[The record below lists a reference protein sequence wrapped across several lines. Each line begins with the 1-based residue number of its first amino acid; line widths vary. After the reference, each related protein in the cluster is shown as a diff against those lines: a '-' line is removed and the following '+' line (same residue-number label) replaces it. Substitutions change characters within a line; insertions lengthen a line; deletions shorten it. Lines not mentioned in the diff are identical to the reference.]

1 MKGEEKFRDITYGNN
16 TFSTVV
22 DEDKLIYRVYGIKVI
37 AVPENNTFATYFE
50 NIPEH
55 FQKLYGI
62 KSQNYSKSIE
72 QALWTGIIFILEHS
86 SELIEKVKK

>member
-1 MKGEEKFRDITYGNN
+1 MKGEKKFRDITYGDN
-16 TFSTVV
+16 TFCVVV
-22 DEDKLIYRVYGIKVI
+22 DEDKLIYKVHGVKVI

-55 FQKLYGI
+55 FKTLYGI

-86 SELIEKVKK
+86 SELIEKVKE